1 MEQIYH
7 YLWTIPIA
15 WILFKIKQ
23 FDDKQYVT
31 REEVQAM
38 ISAKTDHL
46 ENEFNKLE
54 AKIDV
59 MNEQLVSIGVMI
71 ARIDERMK
79 RDV

>member
-15 WILFKIKQ
+15 WVLFKIKQ

-31 REEVQAM
+31 REEVQTM
-38 ISAKTDHL
+38 ISVKTDHL
-46 ENEFNKLE
+46 ENEFAKLE
-54 AKIDV
+54 TKIDV

-79 RDV
+79 KDV